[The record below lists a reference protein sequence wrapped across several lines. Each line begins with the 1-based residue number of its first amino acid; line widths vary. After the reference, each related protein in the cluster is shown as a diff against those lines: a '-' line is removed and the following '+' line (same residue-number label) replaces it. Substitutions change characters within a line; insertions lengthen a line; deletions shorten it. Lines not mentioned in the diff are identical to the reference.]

1 MYYRRKLILGI
12 LEEFGG
18 KLNHTNFQKI
28 LFLVTRK
35 QEKKSFDFVPYRYGC
50 FSFQANQD
58 LLTLG
63 KYGLIN
69 SVTTKRHRAPAGS
82 AATRPT
88 HKSSKWVLAECRPAE
103 RNSNFYSELKKEDQ
117 FAIKSVKREIQGF
130 SQKDL
135 VRHTYVHYPFYAT
148 KSRIAENILSDEEML
163 SVKKQRSNIEGHE
176 FFTIGYEG
184 ISLETYLNKL
194 IIYDI
199 KLLCDVR
206 KNSLSMKYGF
216 SKSHLKK
223 ACESI
228 GIKYF
233 HVPDLG
239 IESNKRQELNTM
251 ADYNKLFEEYEKT
264 TLKDNHKAIEY
275 IFQLVKDHKRV
286 AITCF
291 EKEVCMCHRG
301 RVLKALTMLPDWDIP
316 HKNL

>member
-12 LEEFGG
+12 LEKFGG

-28 LFLVTRK
+28 LFLVTRR

-63 KYGLIN
+63 KYNLVK
-69 SVTTKRHRAPAGS
+69 SVITPKLS
-82 AATRPT
+82 Q
-88 HKSSKWVLAECRPAE
+88 WVLCQ
-103 RNSNFYSELKKEDQ
+103 NTNIFCELRMEDQ
-117 FAIKSVKREIQGF
+117 SAIRDVKREIQGF
-130 SQKDL
+130 SQKEL
-135 VRHTYVHYPFYAT
+135 IRHTYLNYPFYAT
-148 KSRIAENILSDEEML
+148 KSQIARDILSDDEI
-163 SVKKQRSNIEGHE
+163 SFVVKQKRNIGDYE

-194 IIYDI
+194 INNDV

-216 SKSHLKK
+216 SKSQLKN

-228 GIKYF
+228 GINYL
-233 HVPDLG
+233 HIPDLG
-239 IESNKRQELNTM
+239 IESDKRKELNTM
-251 ADYNKLFEEYEKT
+251 SDYNKLFEEYEKT
-264 TLKDNHKAIEY
+264 TLKDNHGSIKY
-275 IFQLVKDHKRV
+275 LFQLAKEHKRV

-291 EKEVCMCHRG
+291 EREVCMCHRG
-301 RVLKALTMLPDWDIP
+301 RVLKALTALPDWDIAY
-316 HKNL
+316 KNL

>member
-28 LFLVTRK
+28 LFLITRK
-35 QEKKSFDFVPYRYGC
+35 QEKKSFDFVPYKYGC

-63 KYGLIN
+63 KYQLVDSI
-69 SVTTKRHRAPAGS
+69 SVD
-82 AATRPT
+82 
-88 HKSSKWVLAECRPAE
+88 KSSNWVLKE
-103 RNSNFYSELKKEDQ
+103 NNLNFYNQLKKEDQ
-117 FAIKSVKREIQGF
+117 SALKSVKRETEDL
-130 SQKDL
+130 SQKEL
-135 VRHTYVHYPFYAT
+135 VRYTYINYPFYAT
-148 KSRIAENILSDEEML
+148 KSQIVEKILSVNEL
-163 SVKKQRSNIEGHE
+163 LTVNKQKRDIERTE

-194 IIYDI
+194 IINDV

-216 SKSHLKK
+216 SKSQLKNS
-223 ACESI
+223 CESI
-228 GIKYF
+228 GIKF
-233 HVPDLG
+233 LHIPNLG
-239 IESNKRQELNTM
+239 IESDKRQQLKTM
-251 ADYNKLFEEYEKT
+251 SDYNKLFEEYENT
-264 TLKDNHKAIEY
+264 TLKTNFDSLEY
-275 IFQLVKDHKRV
+275 LFKLIKKNRRV

-301 RVLKALTMLPDWDIP
+301 RVLKALTDRPDWDIP
-316 HKNL
+316 YKNL